1 MRDETGQVEDAASS
15 MLEPK
20 PGAGARVHEN
30 GVPESGE
37 IASNYKYWR
46 EHGGGWAA
54 EYDHR
59 KKEQVYYHIQEI
71 MLTEYVRHHAP
82 ASVLEFGCGPGR
94 HLRNLVKLPGV
105 EVFGYDQ
112 SATMVSGAR
121 GWASQEWLDSH
132 VTIGMPTGRL
142 PFEDKQF
149 DLVYTAEV
157 LVHVRPEDLA
167 GILRELVRISGR
179 QVFHLETSPQHQLVS
194 GEHDGCWWH
203 DLIEAYGR
211 IGQACEMLASGYTT
225 HAPYR
230 VILDASAPI
239 WQWSPAFL
247 DLCRRMDRDVSH
259 TMDIMRGSLHG
270 EHGARARESAAR
282 AEAERELDRTRAAL
296 RASQEQVDRQSAELS
311 DARAEAASMNRW
323 AHSESAARADL
334 GVAVRLLE
342 SRLAEAHHEV
352 AAREREVSDLE
363 HREAELLRA
372 VDRRVVSGADASYES
387 LGHGA
392 ARKAVIGRVLDR
404 ISEQTFEIALIKQ
417 SRTYRIANE
426 LRKHPAMR
434 LVPRLLGRGRSGTT
448 IEVTGSKHP
457 NSKGHE
463 AWLLA
468 AHMNAGEPALPWEF
482 IERGGACQER
492 HDAAAPYG
500 RCLICTS
507 GELSIPTGASPE
519 LVFLSHPW
527 SGKIR
532 VTCGGRTEEIDLYSE
547 HGGRVKVYPT
557 RTPMAKGE
565 PEAVV
570 GDDGASEG
578 PSIPKG
584 PAAAT
589 MSDEQEAFVARVR
602 AAKASV
608 VAVHCPRWLGVTNST
623 KNLFEHLYPVPETP
637 DEEPYHLTDQNLA
650 EYAVALL
657 ECGADTIVFSGGD
670 EAHYRLMRIL
680 HKARPGMRFLMLWH
694 GNYVQLSDDYAFK
707 TLRQWISAAKD
718 GRLASIGT
726 VKAGM
731 ETFFESLGVR
741 SHFVMN
747 YIKGAPPPQTP
758 PLVAAPGT
766 HLGLWM
772 SGTLWKTPNVM
783 LAAAKMIEGA
793 KIHTAGIDARTK
805 EMIEQYHVPT
815 GFVSTKPL
823 PFAEL
828 MSRIRQTHLTMYV
841 TFTECCPMI
850 PLESFAQGVPAI
862 VGPTSH
868 LFQDDEF
875 LRSRLVVPFPD
886 RADVIAST
894 IRGVLAER
902 EAIVARYAKYA
913 SGYNQRARESVEK
926 LLS

>member
-1 MRDETGQVEDAASS
+1 MRDEAGQAEEVASS

-20 PGAGARVHEN
+20 PGQRSDGH
-30 GVPESGE
+30 VPADPVA
-37 IASNYKYWR
+37 IASNYRYWR
-46 EHGGGWAA
+46 EHGAGWAK
-54 EYDHR
+54 EYDDR
-59 KKEQVYYHIQEI
+59 KREQVYYHIQEI

-82 ASVLEFGCGPGR
+82 ARVLEFGCGPGR
-94 HLRNLVKLPGV
+94 HLRNLVKLPGI

-112 SATMVSGAR
+112 SAAMVSGAR
-121 GWASQEWLDSH
+121 GWTSQQWLDEH

-142 PFEDKQF
+142 PFADKQF

-157 LVHVRPEDLA
+157 LVHVRPEDLP
-167 GILRELVRISGR
+167 GILRELVRVSKR
-179 QVFHLETSPQHQLVS
+179 QVFHLETSPSHQLVS

-203 DLIEAYGR
+203 DLIEAYAR
-211 IGQACEMLASGYTT
+211 IGHTCEMLASGYTT

-230 VILDASAPI
+230 VILDTSTPV

-259 TMDIMRGSLHG
+259 TMDIMRGSLQG
-270 EHGARARESAAR
+270 EQGARAHESNAR
-282 AEAERELDRTRAAL
+282 QEAERELVQARAAL
-296 RASQEQVDRQSAELS
+296 RHAQEQADRQETELVQV
-311 DARAEAASMNRW
+311 RAEAVSMHRW
-323 AHSESAARADL
+323 AQSESAARSDL

-342 SRLAEAHHEV
+342 SRLSEAHREV
-352 AAREREVSDLE
+352 AAREQEVLELE

-372 VDRRVVSGADASYES
+372 VDQRVVSGADAAYES

-392 ARKAVIGRVLDR
+392 ARKAAIRRVLDR

-417 SRTYRIANE
+417 SRTYKLANE
-426 LRKHPAMR
+426 VRKHPAMR
-434 LVPRLLGRGRSGTT
+434 MVPRLLGRGRAGTT
-448 IEVTGSKHP
+448 IEVTGDRHP

-463 AWLLA
+463 VWLLA
-468 AHMNAGEPALPWEF
+468 AHMNAGEPSIPWEF
-482 IERGGACQER
+482 IERRGACQER

-500 RCLICTS
+500 RCLICT
-507 GELSIPTGASPE
+507 GGQLSIPTGTSPE

-527 SGKIR
+527 SGKVR

-565 PEAVV
+565 PEPTI
-570 GDDGASEG
+570 DDDESGEG
-578 PSIPKG
+578 PSIPTG

-589 MSDEQEAFVARVR
+589 MSDMQEAFVARVR
-602 AAKASV
+602 GAKASV

-623 KNLFEHLYPVPETP
+623 KNLFEHLYPVPESP

-680 HKARPGMRFLMLWH
+680 HKARPSLRFLMLWH

-707 TLRQWISAAKD
+707 TLRLWISAAKD

-731 ETFFESLGVR
+731 ESFFESLGVR

-747 YIKGAPPPQTP
+747 YIKEGAPPQTAP
-758 PLVAAPGT
+758 AIAAPGV

-783 LAAAKMIEGA
+783 LAAAKMIGGA
-793 KIHTAGIDARTK
+793 KLHTAGIDARTK
-805 EMIEQYHVPT
+805 ELIEQYQIST

-828 MSRIRQTHLTMYV
+828 MSRMRQTHLTMYV

-850 PLESFAQGVPAI
+850 PLESFSQGVPAI

-886 RADVIAST
+886 RADAIAST
-894 IRGVLAER
+894 IRGVLQDR
-902 EAIVARYAKYA
+902 DTIVQRYAAYA
-913 SGYNQRARESVEK
+913 PGYNVRARESVQK